1 MMANKVMN
9 IPASVRARLLN
20 RARNEQRPFNEL
32 LQYYAMERFLYRLSK
47 SKHAD
52 SFVLKGGLMLQMW
65 GGSLTRATKDIDLHR
80 AAAASVDDLERVIRD
95 CINAPVEDDGLL
107 FDAETVSGE
116 QIRLDAQYDGVRIRF
131 GGRLGNARINV
142 QVDIGFADIITP
154 GAQPISYP
162 TLLDFSTPELL
173 GYTPETTI
181 AEKFEAMVSLD
192 MANTRMKDFLDIWLL
207 AKGRSVEGRV
217 LARAVSATFSRRKT
231 ELPTEAPIALTPAFS
246 GARDKSIQWTS
257 YAKKARVRGEVP
269 SLGEATALIHDF
281 LMPVVEALGAEKA
294 FEADWSPG
302 GPWEFLYDS
311 GLMRTRRACCR

>member
-1 MMANKVMN
+1 MPNKMTN

-20 RARNEQRPFNEL
+20 RARSEHRPFNEL

-80 AAAASVDDLERVIRD
+80 AATASVDDLESVIRD
-95 CINAPVEDDGLL
+95 CIGVQVEDDGLL
-107 FDAETVSGE
+107 FDAETVNGE
-116 QIRLDAQYDGVRIRF
+116 QIRLGAQYDGVRIRF
-131 GGRLGNARINV
+131 GGHLGNARVSV
-142 QVDIGFADIITP
+142 QVDVGFADVITP

-181 AEKFEAMVSLD
+181 AEKFEAMVTLD

-207 AKGRSVEGRV
+207 AKGRPFEGSV
-217 LARAVSATFSRRKT
+217 LAQAIEATFSRRQT
-231 ELPTEAPIALTPAFS
+231 DLPTEAPIALTAAFS
-246 GARDKSIQWTS
+246 DARDKSIQWTS
-257 YAKKARVRGEVP
+257 YAKKARVRGDVP
-269 SLGEATALIHDF
+269 SLGQATALISDF
-281 LMPVVEALGAEKA
+281 LMPVVEALGNDET
-294 FEADWSPG
+294 FEAEWPPG
-302 GPWEFLYDS
+302 GPWEKSASD
-311 GLMRTRRACCR
+311 